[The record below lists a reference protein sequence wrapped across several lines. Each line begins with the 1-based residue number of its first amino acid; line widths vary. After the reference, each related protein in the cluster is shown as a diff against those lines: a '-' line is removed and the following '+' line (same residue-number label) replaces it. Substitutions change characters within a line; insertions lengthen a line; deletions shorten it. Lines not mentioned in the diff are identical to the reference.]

1 MKSALNFVNKVVQ
14 GMPPM
19 TFLAFEA
26 VIWILDNVE
35 GVENQASATRIL
47 KNMQEKKLICHA
59 SGNFSQAFFNG
70 FAFFCLNPN
79 PKSSIDAPYNGN
91 LETFKNDWV
100 EVEFS
105 PDDPEPQPYEFLQN
119 SLTKFAAKLRKRETL
134 AAKSFYKSVTLNVDQ
149 AGRSDRKEWGHIKYQ
164 HYYDTTEAFEI
175 ALQWSVATGAIIS
188 EMLHTWARKAQGY
201 GISLI
206 PVPSDPFALPITL
219 NSDPVRGPIFIEM
232 DTDVISFEAFAEST
246 WDQRLFLFR
255 EAIAHKFGFINSA
268 TDRNQQPS
276 SAMFSTHHQYI
287 HCTGNM
293 FLLIPTQ
300 LQLQTGIQ
308 VTWNS
313 SYQKNFVK
321 KFEGFQT

>member
-1 MKSALNFVNKVVQ
+1 MECSNRYNNQPFFKVFTFNKY
-14 GMPPM
+14 
-19 TFLAFEA
+19 
-26 VIWILDNVE
+26 VIL
-35 GVENQASATRIL
+35 
-47 KNMQEKKLICHA
+47 
-59 SGNFSQAFFNG
+59 
-70 FAFFCLNPN
+70 
-79 PKSSIDAPYNGN
+79 
-91 LETFKNDWV
+91 
-100 EVEFS
+100 
-105 PDDPEPQPYEFLQN
+105 
-119 SLTKFAAKLRKRETL
+119 
-134 AAKSFYKSVTLNVDQ
+134 
-149 AGRSDRKEWGHIKYQ
+149 
-164 HYYDTTEAFEI
+164 
-175 ALQWSVATGAIIS
+175 GAIIS

-232 DTDVISFEAFAEST
+232 DTDVISFEAFPDST

-308 VTWNS
+308 VPDFFS
-313 SYQKNFVK
+313 SKLIGSTLRFDGIFSCNFSGHKISAIQCWTRFSFSPSSQKS
-321 KFEGFQT
+321 QRL

>member
-1 MKSALNFVNKVVQ
+1 MK
-14 GMPPM
+14 
-19 TFLAFEA
+19 
-26 VIWILDNVE
+26 
-35 GVENQASATRIL
+35 
-47 KNMQEKKLICHA
+47 
-59 SGNFSQAFFNG
+59 FFN
-70 FAFFCLNPN
+70 F
-79 PKSSIDAPYNGN
+79 
-91 LETFKNDWV
+91 
-100 EVEFS
+100 
-105 PDDPEPQPYEFLQN
+105 
-119 SLTKFAAKLRKRETL
+119 FAAKLRKRETL

-232 DTDVISFEAFAEST
+232 DTDVISFEAFADRST

-308 VTWNS
+308 VTFS
-313 SYQKNFVK
+313 
-321 KFEGFQT
+321 